1 MAITD
6 IEKSEIK
13 NVAGFLEELG
23 HIKTEDQYS
32 INYSL
37 SDICISVVYPPDSEE
52 SDVNI
57 RFIRKN
63 KVFSVGWIALV
74 RENIKGSNDKLV
86 NVKELLK
93 YVKNHYSKIIDYQY
107 CMESNNL
114 VDKYVEEHCEK
125 FENAVR
131 DFLNQN

>member
-1 MAITD
+1 L
-6 IEKSEIK
+6 K
-13 NVAGFLEELG
+13 NRSN
-23 HIKTEDQYS
+23 QYS

-93 YVKNHYSKIIDYQY
+93 YVKNQYSK
-107 CMESNNL
+107 SNRL
-114 VDKYVEEHCEK
+114 SVLYGK
-125 FENAVR
+125 
-131 DFLNQN
+131 